1 MMSDIP
7 ASAAQLGSIPFMR
20 LESIE
25 HGKKTLIA
33 NLVVHVLESDGDIHE
48 KTIGFGLDGKSLEH
62 KTHLS
67 EYEGYVIEEIRLDE
81 RAILFGNGMVVSI
94 ENTNSQDA
102 AALLTANLP
111 A

>member
-25 HGKKTLIA
+25 HGAKTLIA

-62 KTHLS
+62 KTHLT
-67 EYEGYVIEEIRLDE
+67 EYEAYALEEIRLDE
-81 RAILFGNGMVVSI
+81 RALLCRIVMVASI
-94 ENTNSQDA
+94 VTTHN
-102 AALLTANLP
+102 
-111 A
+111 

>member
-48 KTIGFGLDGKSLEH
+48 KTIAFGLDGKSLEH

-67 EYEGYVIEEIRLDE
+67 EYEPYVIEEFRLDE
-81 RAILFGNGMVVSI
+81 RSVLFGNALVLQI
-94 ENTNSQDA
+94 QNTDHKNA
-102 AALLTANLP
+102 AA
-111 A
+111 